1 MNKLKLVSM
10 GILCLG
16 SICLGANEISQKET
30 LGQVLFSDKNLSKNR
45 TQSCATCH
53 NPNAG
58 FADDRE
64 NGIGKM
70 ASLGDD
76 NKSLGDRQ
84 APTASYAKFSPDFHF
99 DEKKQK
105 YIGGQF
111 WDGRAKTLEEQ
122 AGGPPLNPIEMGMGS
137 KKEVVDRIKE
147 NAYYVQTFKELFGE
161 DVFKD
166 DEKAYDAM
174 TSAIASFERSNEFSS
189 FDSKYDRYLKGE
201 YDLTPLEDLGKS
213 IFFSNNNNSC
223 ATCHVLKGE
232 DKAGETFTNYE
243 YHNIGTPANN
253 VLRAKNGVKEIDKG
267 LLANP
272 SVSDVAQKGKHN
284 FLTDEFIHQLRN
296 EIIYYQRKLKSQKGL
311 VSVCEFEGFE
321 KTVFDKEKDKNKTV
335 FLGPK
340 VAPKTSPLFQLC
352 RIWEVVNTIT
362 LKIKYKE
369 IKIINYQEVLYQEI
383 LLGME
388 IHFQMEVQQDI
399 LHTIMLMKQ
408 RVKV

>member
-223 ATCHVLKGE
+223 ASCHVLKGE
-232 DKAGETFTNYE
+232 DKAGETFTNFE
-243 YHNIGTPANN
+243 FHNIGTPANKE
-253 VLRAKNGVKEIDKG
+253 LRAKNGVKEIDKG
-267 LLANP
+267 LLSNP
-272 SVSDVAQKGKHN
+272 NVKDVAQNGKHKVPTLRN
-284 FLTDEFIHQLRN
+284 VAVTAPYMHNGVFKDLKTVIEFYDKYNNKDRNINPETKKPWDDAEVKETIALKELKANALTD
-296 EIIYYQRKLKSQKGL
+296 RKVEAL
-311 VSVCEFEGFE
+311 VAFMKLLTDKKYEYLLE
-321 KTVFDKEKDKNKTV
+321 K
-335 FLGPK
+335 
-340 VAPKTSPLFQLC
+340 
-352 RIWEVVNTIT
+352 
-362 LKIKYKE
+362 
-369 IKIINYQEVLYQEI
+369 
-383 LLGME
+383 
-388 IHFQMEVQQDI
+388 
-399 LHTIMLMKQ
+399 
-408 RVKV
+408 

>member
-1 MNKLKLVSM
+1 MKKLKLVSM

-58 FADDRE
+58 FADDRQ
-64 NGIGKM
+64 NGISKM

-99 DEKKQK
+99 DDKKQK

-137 KKEVVDRIKE
+137 KKEIVDRIKE
-147 NAYYVQTFKELFGE
+147 NSYYVQTFKELFGE
-161 DVFKD
+161 DIFS
-166 DEKAYDAM
+166 DEVKAYDAM
-174 TSAIASFERSNEFSS
+174 TVAIATFERSNEFSP

-243 YHNIGTPANN
+243 YHNIGTPANKT
-253 VLRAKNGVKEIDKG
+253 LRAKNGVKDIDKG

-272 SVSDVAQKGKHN
+272 NVKDVAQNGKHKVPTLRN
-284 FLTDEFIHQLRN
+284 VAVTAPYMHNGVFKDLKTVVEFYDKYNNKDRNINSETNKTWDEAEVKETIALKELKANALTD
-296 EIIYYQRKLKSQKGL
+296 RKVEAL
-311 VSVCEFEGFE
+311 VAFMKLLTDKKYEHLLE
-321 KTVFDKEKDKNKTV
+321 K
-335 FLGPK
+335 
-340 VAPKTSPLFQLC
+340 
-352 RIWEVVNTIT
+352 
-362 LKIKYKE
+362 
-369 IKIINYQEVLYQEI
+369 
-383 LLGME
+383 
-388 IHFQMEVQQDI
+388 
-399 LHTIMLMKQ
+399 
-408 RVKV
+408 

>member
-243 YHNIGTPANN
+243 YHNIGTPANKT
-253 VLRAKNGVKEIDKG
+253 LRAKNGVKEIDKG

-272 SVSDVAQKGKHN
+272 NVKDVAQNGKHKVPTLRN
-284 FLTDEFIHQLRN
+284 VAVTAPYMHNGVFKDLKTVIEFYDKYNNKDRNINPETKKPWDDAEVKETIALKELKANALTD
-296 EIIYYQRKLKSQKGL
+296 RKVEAL
-311 VSVCEFEGFE
+311 VAFMKLLTDKKYEHLLE
-321 KTVFDKEKDKNKTV
+321 K
-335 FLGPK
+335 
-340 VAPKTSPLFQLC
+340 
-352 RIWEVVNTIT
+352 
-362 LKIKYKE
+362 
-369 IKIINYQEVLYQEI
+369 
-383 LLGME
+383 
-388 IHFQMEVQQDI
+388 
-399 LHTIMLMKQ
+399 
-408 RVKV
+408 